1 MKFCEECRKHQQF
14 LSERDIKDRKR
25 VLIEHLLSTR
35 NIVMSGDFARRMYNS
50 NMSGYGALYDT
61 LEQLD
66 KGTYC
71 ISHIDHE
78 YWSKLRND
86 TIGKG
91 PMYPRQPIV
100 KHTDGG
106 SQYMRDAI
114 MYLIAT
120 GNVVPT
126 GDLAAC
132 LYCNY
137 DDPEYGLA
145 EFMGLYNSEHHKYI
159 RTEKGLI
166 NECFYRKIS
175 GRERE
180 TNVTM

>member
-25 VLIEHLLSTR
+25 VLIEHLLSTH
-35 NIVMSGDFARRMYNS
+35 NIVMTGDFARHMYTS
-50 NMSGYGALYDT
+50 NMSGYGTLYDIV
-61 LEQLD
+61 EQLD

-78 YWSKLRND
+78 FCGKLKNS
-86 TIGKG
+86 TVNKG

-100 KHTDGG
+100 KRTDSE
-106 SQYMRDAI
+106 SQNMRDAI
-114 MYLIAT
+114 MYLVAT
-120 GNVVPT
+120 GNIVPT

-145 EFMGLYNSEHHKYI
+145 EFMELYNSEHHKYI

-175 GRERE
+175 GRERD
-180 TNVTM
+180 